1 MRGSR
6 SLFGGGVHCT
16 LMDVEDRV
24 VRVTSEAECV
34 GYETND
40 TCLKFK
46 VQCFIKVPSGVVKPW
61 KSELFTTPS
70 VFLAEI
76 MNVYAVLESRPV
88 TVCSDCLVVIAFSSV
103 PVLSPV
109 FM

>member
-6 SLFGGGVHCT
+6 SLFRGGVHCT
-16 LMDVEDRV
+16 LTDVEDRV
-24 VRVTSEAECV
+24 VRVIGGAECI

-40 TCLKFK
+40 ACPKFK
-46 VQCFIKVPSGVVKPW
+46 VQCFIKVPSGVVKPL

-76 MNVYAVLESRPV
+76 LNVYAVLESRPV
-88 TVCSDCLVVIAFSSV
+88 TVCSDCLVVIDCT
-103 PVLSPV
+103 PVNPV